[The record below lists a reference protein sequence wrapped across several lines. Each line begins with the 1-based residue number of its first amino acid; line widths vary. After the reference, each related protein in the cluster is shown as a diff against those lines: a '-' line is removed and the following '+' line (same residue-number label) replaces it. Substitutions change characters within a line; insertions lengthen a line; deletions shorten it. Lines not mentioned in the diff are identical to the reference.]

1 MGSGSDD
8 TGFKWSVEDVIHEQD
23 YMLIPADYRLTNTVP
38 FTYRDGY
45 TYLEMLEEMR
55 KWVSGGL
62 KDNISNNFQ
71 NLAAD
76 YNTRINKLMG
86 DVRTELEQYHVL
98 PQQLK
103 NLVYELV
110 RKYDGE
116 FRMFEETLTQ
126 WVKRQLERDHVR
138 VFNPLRGETTDID
151 QFIFDLDNRVFVHGL
166 LADDFS
172 RYGMTAGEIDGLPM
186 SVDELMTE
194 GKNFLGHLFGQRV
207 FSPVTGEYTS
217 AQRAINSIFEVLC
230 TGEGLLSSIAVDQ
243 ISNMNISDIQN
254 RKAA

>member
-126 WVKRQLERDHVR
+126 WVKRQLERDHVQ
-138 VFNPLRGETTDID
+138 VFNPLRGETTDIN

-172 RYGMTAGEIDGLPM
+172 RYGMTAEEIDDLPM

-217 AQRAINSIFEVLC
+217 VQRAINSIFEVLS
-230 TGEGLLSSIAVDQ
+230 TGEGLLSSIPVDQ
-243 ISNMNISDIQN
+243 MGNLSINDIQN